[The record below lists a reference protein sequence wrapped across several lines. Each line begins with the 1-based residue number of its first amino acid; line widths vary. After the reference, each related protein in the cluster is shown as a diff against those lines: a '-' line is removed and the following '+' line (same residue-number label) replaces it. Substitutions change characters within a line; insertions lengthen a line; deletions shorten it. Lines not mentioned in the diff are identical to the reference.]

1 MPIAVYNGQHRALSI
16 LQMAPFFRSD
26 SSFPNAAYNS
36 LLYCALQV
44 CLFPL
49 PFPRYVNGKF
59 WEENFDGKRKEGVW
73 FQDTES
79 LKEASLNGLLIYAFV
94 CQLPTNWHLALHL
107 TAEYTLPEWHVRGAS
122 SLKLLEIIKTK
133 TGWVE
138 EKGPVF
144 QERVPFNPFLCNRT
158 IFHNSAKRFRVR
170 TCDLT
175 WAGIGF
181 YRLILQAEMEIKKPI
196 GIMMIMQTLDIVEY
210 TAGHTELQEEI
221 THKELLTHT

>member
-1 MPIAVYNGQHRALSI
+1 VVPTTSTGKPTNIKMPIAVYNGQHRALSI

-94 CQLPTNWHLALHL
+94 CQLPTNCHLALHL
-107 TAEYTLPEWHVRGAS
+107 TAEYSPRVTCQRS
-122 SLKLLEIIKTK
+122 KQLE
-133 TGWVE
+133 V
-138 EKGPVF
+138 
-144 QERVPFNPFLCNRT
+144 
-158 IFHNSAKRFRVR
+158 
-170 TCDLT
+170 
-175 WAGIGF
+175 IGD
-181 YRLILQAEMEIKKPI
+181 YKN
-196 GIMMIMQTLDIVEY
+196 
-210 TAGHTELQEEI
+210 
-221 THKELLTHT
+221 